1 MDSLERL
8 VRRNALDVSKLF
20 NNPGEAA
27 TVYSR
32 TEALGQGSRL
42 VGFAYNALK
51 EAYYSDLADKLLLVD
66 YELLTLRP
74 QQTLALIYQFL
85 GEAPFE
91 HDFDHVDYDA
101 SEFDFQLRTEGLHKV
116 RSKVEFVPRRTILPP
131 DLFER
136 FSQLTFW
143 ADPTA
148 SKANVIAT
156 KPKSEAS
163 ESTF

>member
-1 MDSLERL
+1 
-8 VRRNALDVSKLF
+8 
-20 NNPGEAA
+20 
-27 TVYSR
+27 
-32 TEALGQGSRL
+32 
-42 VGFAYNALK
+42 
-51 EAYYSDLADKLLLVD
+51 
-66 YELLTLRP
+66 
-74 QQTLALIYQFL
+74 
-85 GEAPFE
+85 
-91 HDFDHVDYDA
+91 
-101 SEFDFQLRTEGLHKV
+101 
-116 RSKVEFVPRRTILPP
+116 VEFVPRRTILPP